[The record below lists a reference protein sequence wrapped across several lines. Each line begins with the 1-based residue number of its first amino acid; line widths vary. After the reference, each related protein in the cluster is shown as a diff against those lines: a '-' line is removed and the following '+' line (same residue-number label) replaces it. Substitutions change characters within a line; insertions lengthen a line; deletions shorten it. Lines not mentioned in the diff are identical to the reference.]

1 MTKSTREN
9 LMPIGRFAASCRL
22 SIKALRH
29 YDEQK
34 LLIPAYIDPNTGYRY
49 YQRDQAHTAVA
60 IGMLRSLDF
69 TIPMIKELL
78 QADPPTVESILDQ
91 QAEQLTRE
99 LAHKKQALA
108 SVRRLQREKSLL
120 SRDVK
125 FRTEPARRVFASTIE
140 TRIEDMLEDSTVA
153 TMELVDAVSKVATD
167 APDFVM
173 CINEMP
179 DQDGVLNIHVCSSV
193 VDSEVP
199 DVRLLELDAT
209 PVAWC
214 LHQGA
219 YEELGLAYHAVFAA
233 IQVHGHEQ
241 VGAMREVY
249 LNDPAN
255 TPVEQL
261 LTEVIIP
268 IG

>member
-1 MTKSTREN
+1 
-9 LMPIGRFAASCRL
+9 MPIGRFAASCRL

-49 YQRDQAHTAVA
+49 YQREQAHTAVLVS
-60 IGMLRSLDF
+60 MLRSLDF
-69 TIPMIKELL
+69 SIPMIKELL
-78 QADPPTVESILDQ
+78 QAEPPTVESILDQ
-91 QAEQLTRE
+91 QAEQLSRE
-99 LAHKKQALA
+99 LAHKHQALA

-120 SRDVK
+120 PYHVK
-125 FRTEPARRVFASTIE
+125 FRTEPARRVLTRTFE
-140 TRIEDMLEDSTVA
+140 TRVEDMLEDSTVA
-153 TMELVDAVSKVATD
+153 TMALIKTVSEAGAE

-173 CINEMP
+173 CINEMSDP
-179 DQDGVLNIHVCSSV
+179 DGVLDVHVCISV
-193 VDSEVP
+193 VHSKIP
-199 DVRLLELDAT
+199 DTRLLELDAT

-249 LNDPAN
+249 LNDPAD
-255 TPVEQL
+255 TPIEQL
-261 LTEVIIP
+261 LTEVIVP

>member
-1 MTKSTREN
+1 MEN

-69 TIPMIKELL
+69 SIPTIKELL
-78 QADPPTVESILDQ
+78 QAAPSSLESILDQ
-91 QAEQLTRE
+91 QAELLSRE

-108 SVRRLQREKSLL
+108 SVRRLQREKTLL
-120 SRDVK
+120 PYKVK
-125 FRTEPARRVFASTIE
+125 FRTEPARSVLSRTIE
-140 TRIEDMLEDSTVA
+140 TRVEDMLEDATVA
-153 TMELVDAVSKVATD
+153 TMALIDAVSAAGAE

-173 CINEMP
+173 CINDMP
-179 DQDGVLNIHVCSSV
+179 DQDGVLNTHVCTGAASI
-193 VDSEVP
+193 DLP
-199 DVRLLELDAT
+199 DTQLLELDAT

-219 YEELGLAYHAVFAA
+219 YEELGLAYHAVFAE

-255 TPVEQL
+255 TPVDQL
-261 LTEVIIP
+261 LTEVIVP

>member
-1 MTKSTREN
+1 MTKLSTVN

-49 YQRDQAHTAVA
+49 YRRDQAHTAVA
-60 IGMLRSLDF
+60 ISMLRSLDF
-69 TIPMIKELL
+69 SIPMIKQLL
-78 QADPPTVESILDQ
+78 RAETSTVDSVLDQ
-91 QAEQLTRE
+91 QAEQLSRE

-108 SVRRLQREKSLL
+108 SVRRLQREQSLL
-120 SRDVK
+120 PHNVK
-125 FRTEPARRVFASTIE
+125 FRTEPARRVLARTIE
-140 TRIEDMLEDSTVA
+140 THVEDMLEDSTVA
-153 TMELVDAVSKVATD
+153 TMALIDSLSTAGIE

-179 DQDGVLNIHVCSSV
+179 DQDGVLNVHACTNV
-193 VDSEVP
+193 VNDEVP
-199 DVRLLELDAT
+199 ETRLLVLDAT

-241 VGAMREVY
+241 DGPMREVY
-249 LNDPAN
+249 LNDPAD

-261 LTEVIIP
+261 LTEVIVP

>member
-1 MTKSTREN
+1 
-9 LMPIGRFAASCRL
+9 MPIGRFAASCRL

-34 LLIPAYIDPNTGYRY
+34 LLIPAYTDPNTGYRY
-49 YQRDQAHTAVA
+49 YRRDQAHTAVI

-69 TIPMIKELL
+69 PLPVIRELL
-78 QADPPTVESILDQ
+78 QDEPPTVESILDR
-91 QAEQLTRE
+91 QAEQLSRE
-99 LAHKKQALA
+99 LAHKQQALA

-120 SRDVK
+120 PHNVR
-125 FRTEPARRVFASTIE
+125 FRTEPARHVLARTIE
-140 TRIEDMLEDSTVA
+140 TRVERMLEDSTVA
-153 TMELVDAVSKVATD
+153 IMGLLDTVSKVGGAV
-167 APDFVM
+167 PDFVM

-179 DQDGVLNIHVCSSV
+179 DQDGVLNVHVCTSV
-193 VDSEVP
+193 APNEVP
-199 DVRLLELDAT
+199 DTRLLELDAIS
-209 PVAWC
+209 VAWC

-233 IQVHGHEQ
+233 IQVHGHQQ

-249 LNDPAN
+249 LNDPAD

-261 LTEVIIP
+261 LTEVIVP

>member
-1 MTKSTREN
+1 MTKLSADN
-9 LMPIGRFAASCRL
+9 LMSIGRFAASCRL

-34 LLIPAYIDPNTGYRY
+34 LLVPAYIDPNTGYRY
-49 YQRDQAHTAVA
+49 YRRDQAQTAVV

-69 TIPMIKELL
+69 SVPMIRELL
-78 QADPPTVESILDQ
+78 QAEPPTVESILDQ
-91 QAEQLTRE
+91 HATKLSRE
-99 LAHKKQALA
+99 LAHKQQALA

-120 SRDVK
+120 SHEVR
-125 FRTEPARRVFASTIE
+125 FRTEPERRVLARTIE
-140 TRIEDMLEDSTVA
+140 TRVEGMLDDSTVA
-153 TMELVDAVSKVATD
+153 IMALIDAVSEAAAA

-179 DQDGVLNIHVCSSV
+179 DQDGVLNVHVCTNV
-193 VDSEVP
+193 VDKEVP
-199 DVRLLELDAT
+199 DTRLLELDAT

-233 IQVHGHEQ
+233 IQVLGHEQ

-249 LNDPAN
+249 LNDPAHI
-255 TPVEQL
+255 PVEQQ
-261 LTEVIIP
+261 LTEVIVP

>member
-1 MTKSTREN
+1 MTAEN

-22 SIKALRH
+22 SIKALRY

-49 YQRDQAHTAVA
+49 YRRDQAHTAVT
-60 IGMLRSLDF
+60 ISMLRSLDF
-69 TIPMIKELL
+69 SVPMIRELL
-78 QADPPTVESILDQ
+78 QAEPPTVESILNQ
-91 QAEQLTRE
+91 QAAQLSRE
-99 LAHKKQALA
+99 LAHKQQALA

-120 SRDVK
+120 PHNVR
-125 FRTEPARRVFASTIE
+125 FRTEPARSVLARTIE
-140 TRIEDMLEDSTVA
+140 TQAETMLEDSTVA
-153 TMELVDAVSKVATD
+153 IMALMDTMSEAGAE

-179 DQDGVLNIHVCSSV
+179 NTDGVLKVHVCINAV
-193 VDSEVP
+193 RTEVP
-199 DVRLLELDAT
+199 ATRLLELDST

-219 YEELGLAYHAVFAA
+219 YEELGLAYHAVFAE
-233 IQVHGHEQ
+233 IQVLGHEQ
-241 VGAMREVY
+241 IGAMREVY
-249 LNDPAN
+249 LNDPAD

-261 LTEVIIP
+261 LTEVIVP